1 MSLLEK
7 ILQNREN
14 IQKSDYEDL
23 TPVKPNSYVNS
34 NNTFI
39 NIQFNLVVTLVVFS
53 SIIIVCLFGFLI
65 SICLPKKMIPKNCR
79 KLRRD
84 NTIYDFHSVSVQPQR
99 QLIRQVPPPLP
110 ASSPPRILN
119 INKQQKARQQVP
131 VQQQQQLIEHQ
142 INRITKL
149 QNDQESIITI
159 DPSVVI
165 LSEQS

>member
-1 MSLLEK
+1 
-7 ILQNREN
+7 
-14 IQKSDYEDL
+14 
-23 TPVKPNSYVNS
+23 
-34 NNTFI
+34 
-39 NIQFNLVVTLVVFS
+39 
-53 SIIIVCLFGFLI
+53 
-65 SICLPKKMIPKNCR
+65 MIPKNCR

-84 NTIYDFHSVSVQPQR
+84 NTIYYFHSVSVQPQR
-99 QLIRQVPPPLP
+99 QLIRQFPPPLP